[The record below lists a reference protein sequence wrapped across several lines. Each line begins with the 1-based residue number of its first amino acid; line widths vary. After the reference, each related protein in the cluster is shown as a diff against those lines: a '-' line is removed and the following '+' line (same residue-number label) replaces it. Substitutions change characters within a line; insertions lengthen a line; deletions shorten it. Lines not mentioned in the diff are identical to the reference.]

1 MGYTGCVPI
10 KAVAFDIDGTMYSST
25 LFNLRMIPFGLRNAR
40 LMATFARVRR
50 ELHARSRD
58 SGRREAAARS
68 GRAFR
73 QSQAELFGSHLGIA
87 REEAE
92 RRLDAVVYGEL
103 ESSFSKVRL
112 FKGLV
117 PALESLKSAGL
128 RLAALSDFPA
138 ARKLELL
145 GLSRYFE
152 LALSSEDSG
161 LLKPAPE
168 PFQDLARAL
177 GLDASEILYVGNSL
191 ACDLAGA
198 LAAGMPVAIVGHRP
212 APGADLR
219 FTDWKRLVDF
229 VLARRS

>member
-1 MGYTGCVPI
+1 
-10 KAVAFDIDGTMYSST
+10 MYSST

-50 ELHARSRD
+50 ELHARSR
-58 SGRREAAARS
+58 SPERRRAAARAGS
-68 GRAFR
+68 AFR
-73 QSQAELFGSHLGIA
+73 LGQAELFAAHLGIA

-92 RRLDAVVYGEL
+92 RRLDAVVYSEL

-112 FKGLV
+112 FAGLV
-117 PALESLKSAGL
+117 PALESLKAAGL

-145 GLSRYFE
+145 GLAGYFE

-168 PFQDLARAL
+168 PFQDLASAL
-177 GLDASEILYVGNSL
+177 GLDVSEILYVGNSL
-191 ACDLAGA
+191 ACDLQGA
-198 LAAGMPVAIVGHRP
+198 LAAGMPVAIVGRRP

-219 FTDWKRLVDF
+219 FTDWRKLVSF
-229 VLARRS
+229 VLARRA